1 MFAGAI
7 KTSTTTTSFR
17 SRAGNC
23 ILITIAV
30 ICVCVLVSCGVMVV
44 REYALEK
51 GYEPSTCR
59 LMNVTHTGNLK
70 CSYCSTEGKKKVKG
84 KMCEPSSFPC
94 VQVKVLYDLD
104 GTTKQGVLHMDSL
117 QAIGQ
122 YHQVMYNSVKKI

>member
-7 KTSTTTTSFR
+7 KTTTTANSFR
-17 SRAGNC
+17 NRAGNC

-30 ICVCVLVSCGVMVV
+30 ICVCVLVSCGVMIV

-51 GYEPSTCR
+51 GYEPSTCQ
-59 LMNVTHTGNLK
+59 LINITHSDNLK

-84 KMCEPSSFPC
+84 KICETTEFPC
-94 VQVKVLYDLD
+94 IQVRVSYDLH
-104 GTTKQGVLHMDSL
+104 GTQRKGVLHMDSL

-122 YHQVMYNSVKKI
+122 YQEVMYNS